1 MAIRRTISVLT
12 IGATLAFGA
21 PGCATI
27 ATHDE
32 YRAYRRVREASDDN
46 ARLAALQQYASSHP
60 SGIWSAEVTA
70 ERARREQ
77 EVWAGHNASADGLRF
92 YLSAYPDG
100 TYVQQAQQR
109 LAAVSTVSER
119 RETEQEHVV
128 QLQQDRRE
136 QAAVDRRLWVTRAV
150 QFWTRTLLSIR
161 NFGATIGQVARGN
174 PEFSQAF
181 GQEPAPLCDAD
192 ACLKHY
198 RAHYAIP
205 VPGATRIERQM
216 HVLLRI
222 RLERGRMERVEVL
235 MPNKGFSRWYE
246 LENRTMV
253 TDEDPTQRQAA
264 IEWALQR
271 IEPIIAEVGTGSRTI
286 DVIPEPISPISQAQ
300 QAASERPEEGAPPAA
315 ASAPSTSAP
324 AATPPSS
331 AVPSAQSAVP
341 SAQGAEAGGGIDAL
355 LEQAVGGG
363 AVEGPS
369 TTDPAGAA
377 ETSEAGAGEALVLP
391 IALRA
396 LQRGN
401 VRMVLFAAGD
411 EDYGAGY
418 DGFYIERVRD

>member
-1 MAIRRTISVLT
+1 MVIRRTISVLT
-12 IGATLAFGA
+12 IASTLAFGA

-60 SGIWSAEVTA
+60 SGIWTAEVTA

-315 ASAPSTSAP
+315 ASAAPSTSAP
-324 AATPPSS
+324 VATPPP
-331 AVPSAQSAVP
+331 ASAVP
-341 SAQGAEAGGGIDAL
+341 SAQGAEGGGGIDAL

-363 AVEGPS
+363 AVEGP
-369 TTDPAGAA
+369 TTADAADGTASPAEG
-377 ETSEAGAGEALVLP
+377 GGEALVLP